1 MRYRN
6 GFREA
11 EMMEPGE
18 VYEIELQLQATSNLF
33 VQGHCIRIDTSS
45 SNFPH
50 YDVNPNT
57 GEPLGRARHS
67 VLPTS
72 NCSTTPLAHRT
83 SCCQ

>member
-1 MRYRN
+1 
-6 GFREA
+6 
-11 EMMEPGE
+11 MEPGE

-57 GEPLGRARHS
+57 GEPLRRARSQRVANQQLLHDATRPS
-67 VLPTS
+67 HVMLPVIPTG
-72 NCSTTPLAHRT
+72 
-83 SCCQ
+83 